1 MWARAIRGTA
11 GVSSPRP
18 CPVLAWGV
26 AGSLLIHATLLAM
39 AWQHQPT
46 THPPT
51 AARLSVRLLPPT
63 ARHAAAPTAA
73 PAVVV
78 RHAAVRPRAPAA
90 ATHSKPPQTVAV
102 AAAPAEVID
111 GSVFGLPRIGFAAPA
126 PARWMAPQ
134 PPAPTMP
141 PPVPLL
147 QMQAQAA
154 RDAGLAQIMSALQ
167 QQVSAWQTPQDAGD
181 AACSLDAQPQRPL
194 ACDSDALLQVVG
206 ERVTMLSGL
215 LDAYRRMEPRAASLS
230 IAFVQGRYRVS
241 LAMASD
247 LR

>member
-18 CPVLAWGV
+18 CPVLGWCA
-26 AGSLLIHATLLAM
+26 AGSLLAHATLLAM
-39 AWQHQPT
+39 AWQHQPPAD
-46 THPPT
+46 PPP
-51 AARLSVRLLPPT
+51 AARLSVRLLPTT
-63 ARHAAAPTAA
+63 AQHAAAATPAA
-73 PAVVV
+73 EPAVV
-78 RHAAVRPRAPAA
+78 RHAVRPRAPAT
-90 ATHSKPPQTVAV
+90 ATASKPPRAVAV

-111 GSVFGLPRIGFAAPA
+111 GSVFGLPRIGFAAAA

-134 PPAPTMP
+134 QAAPSLP
-141 PPVPLL
+141 PPIPLL
-147 QMQAQAA
+147 KMQAQAA

-167 QQVSAWQTPQDAGD
+167 QQVSAWQMPQDAGD

-194 ACDSDALLQVVG
+194 ACDSDALLQIVG
-206 ERVTMLSGL
+206 ERVMMLSGL

-241 LAMASD
+241 LAMASEV
-247 LR
+247 R